1 MTESRKV
8 YLDYS
13 ATTPVRDEV
22 LKEMLPYFTEHFGN
36 ASSLYTIG
44 LESKAAIDKAR
55 EQVANLIGAS
65 PKEIYFTGGG
75 SESDNW
81 VLESIANDM
90 KSKGKG
96 NHIIT
101 SRIEHHAVLH
111 TCQFLEK
118 NGYEVTYLDVEK
130 DGTVT
135 PEALEKAIRDDTVLI
150 SIMYINNEIGT
161 IEPIRELAEVAHKH
175 GILFHTDAVQ
185 AVGNTPIDVKAA
197 GIDLVHF
204 GIVCNVNIM
213 IGGLTPPFGSMMFT
227 CVSITGCKM
236 QEFIKECVPFIIAL
250 LLALLLLTYIP
261 GITMLIPN
269 LIY

>member
-90 KSKGKG
+90 KSK
-96 NHIIT
+96 
-101 SRIEHHAVLH
+101 
-111 TCQFLEK
+111 
-118 NGYEVTYLDVEK
+118 
-130 DGTVT
+130 
-135 PEALEKAIRDDTVLI
+135 
-150 SIMYINNEIGT
+150 EIG
-161 IEPIRELAEVAHKH
+161 RAH
-175 GILFHTDAVQ
+175 V
-185 AVGNTPIDVKAA
+185 
-197 GIDLVHF
+197 
-204 GIVCNVNIM
+204 
-213 IGGLTPPFGSMMFT
+213 
-227 CVSITGCKM
+227 
-236 QEFIKECVPFIIAL
+236 
-250 LLALLLLTYIP
+250 
-261 GITMLIPN
+261 
-269 LIY
+269 